1 MYQLWLSLS
10 LPGYKLPVESNKRK
24 PNGRVDN
31 VAVTDG
37 NENNRMSEAAAT
49 KAKNKKNRSRGA
61 KSTSSTR
68 ATPSGSQ
75 QVINSINNS
84 INAHGGSSSRGGQGV
99 KSGGSNKRGGKAEI
113 LSTTGEVDGKL
124 ITHIVFNS
132 HLDSICEMETKF
144 VVVRCLSKS
153 MHM

>member
-1 MYQLWLSLS
+1 MYEPFALVNSSGMYQLWLSLS

-31 VAVTDG
+31 VVVTDS

-61 KSTSSTR
+61 KSTSGTR

-99 KSGGSNKRGGKAEI
+99 KSGGSNKRGGKSAEI

-124 ITHIVFNS
+124 ITP
-132 HLDSICEMETKF
+132 L
-144 VVVRCLSKS
+144 LSS
-153 MHM
+153 TRILTVCV